1 MTAMKK
7 SSAGGARGAD
17 GSAPRFFVPE
27 SFAAQGTVTV
37 GEDAAR
43 HMRVL
48 RLGPG
53 SVVTLLDGQ
62 GGRAS
67 GTVRAVG
74 KRSATITIERTEAVP
89 APLAMHALVPIA
101 DRERMLWLAEK
112 ASELALTS
120 WRPVLWKRS
129 RSVSPR
135 GEGGGFQGKVR
146 ARMAAA
152 LEQSGNAWLPVIYPD
167 ATLDRAL
174 AALPDGTRLVLD
186 PDGSPLA
193 LIDRRELAEPV
204 VVAVGH
210 EGGFEPPELESLTA
224 AGFRRVSLGST
235 TLRFETAG
243 VVALAEVR
251 ARLGLVGETE

>member
-135 GEGGGFQGKVR
+135 GEGGGFRVPGGLW
-146 ARMAAA
+146 
-152 LEQSGNAWLPVIYPD
+152 LEPESIKQYNYSQRSN
-167 ATLDRAL
+167 RQQQQ
-174 AALPDGTRLVLD
+174 
-186 PDGSPLA
+186 
-193 LIDRRELAEPV
+193 RREQ
-204 VVAVGH
+204 
-210 EGGFEPPELESLTA
+210 
-224 AGFRRVSLGST
+224 FRQPGKWKPR
-235 TLRFETAG
+235 
-243 VVALAEVR
+243 
-251 ARLGLVGETE
+251 GE